1 MPKKKA
7 KETSEKF
14 LNTIKQW
21 QKLEDDTIRFS
32 EEMLKKS
39 KNSLVRITME
49 IIRDDSKKHKAL
61 QQMLIDSLTKEAL
74 HLSPDELAGLS
85 NSLNKHVAA
94 EAKSLEFADEA
105 LRNSNLFSTRYIL
118 SVLIADEAKHHKLLS
133 NLNDVKRA
141 TVMVT

>member
-7 KETSEKF
+7 KETSAKF
-14 LNTIKQW
+14 LSTIKQW

>member
-1 MPKKKA
+1 MPKKGA

-14 LNTIKQW
+14 LSTIKQW

-85 NSLNKHVAA
+85 DSLNKHVAA

-105 LRNSNLFSTRYIL
+105 MRSSNLFSTRYIL
-118 SVLIADEAKHHKLLS
+118 SVLIADEAKHHRLLS

-141 TVMVT
+141 AVMVT